1 MKFVMPLSNDPEKVT
16 ILVHDISP
24 DLEQELIKRAKAR
37 HHDASAE
44 ASEIIE
50 RHVDG
55 EDGGIA

>member
-1 MKFVMPLSNDPEKVT
+1 MALPNDPEKAT

>member
-1 MKFVMPLSNDPEKVT
+1 MALSNDPEKVT
-16 ILVHDISP
+16 VFIHNISP
-24 DLEQELIKRAKAR
+24 DLERELIKRAKDR
-37 HHDASAE
+37 HHDVSTE